1 MHRYLKSISA
11 LFVFSA
17 ALAFAVPANAQTHQ
31 KPPPTHEESDNG
43 SFLIIDCKKN
53 PLAVGCPPQ
62 QKYPKAASKE
72 ECSCELN
79 RVNVGKRT
87 LWVRNCYV
95 QLPDRAIYY
104 CKNPIH
110 TPPKK

>member
-1 MHRYLKSISA
+1 MHRYLKSLAA
-11 LFVFSA
+11 LFLCSA

-31 KPPPTHEESDNG
+31 KPPPTHEQHVP
-43 SFLIIDCKKN
+43 LQIIDCNKN
-53 PLAVGCPPQ
+53 PLLVGCPPQ
-62 QKYPKAASKE
+62 QKYPQAASKD

-95 QLPDRAIYY
+95 QLPDRTIYY

>member
-1 MHRYLKSISA
+1 MNRYLKNAAA
-11 LFVFSA
+11 LLVCSA
-17 ALAFAVPANAQTHQ
+17 ALAFAAPANAQTHQ
-31 KPPPTHEESDNG
+31 KPPPVAQGG
-43 SFLIIDCKKN
+43 SSFQVIDCQKN

-62 QKYPKAASKE
+62 QKYRKAASKD

-95 QLPDRAIYY
+95 QLPDRTIYY